1 VPTLEIEAERKL
13 IVALDVPDAGQALEL
28 WQRLALPNAV
38 AKVGLELLM
47 AGGVELVRTL
57 AASGAA
63 VFVDAKLFD
72 IGATVERA
80 ASRAAGLGA
89 AFLTVHAQDRQT
101 VEAAVRG
108 AAGTALKL
116 LGITLLTNAKPDD
129 LKAQGIELPA
139 QDLALRRAGFAAAA
153 GFHGVVSSAW
163 EAGAIKAAF
172 AGRLAVVC
180 PGIRPKSETAIAGD
194 DQARTATPGE
204 ALHAGA
210 DYIVVGRPITRAPDP
225 AAAARA
231 IVAELA
237 AGLRASPVK

>member
-1 VPTLEIEAERKL
+1 MPTIEIEAERKL
-13 IVALDVPDAGQALEL
+13 IVALDMPDAGEAFEF

-47 AGGVELVRTL
+47 AGGVDLARRL
-57 AASGAA
+57 AASGAP

-80 ASRAAGLGA
+80 TARAADLGA
-89 AFLTVHAQDRQT
+89 AFLTVHSQDRQT
-101 VEAAVRG
+101 VEAAARG
-108 AAGTALKL
+108 AAGSPLKL
-116 LGITLLTNAKPDD
+116 LGITLLTNANPAD
-129 LKAQGIELPA
+129 LQAQGISLPS
-139 QDLALRRAGFAAAA
+139 QDLALRRAGFAADA

-163 EAGAIKAAF
+163 EARALKASF
-172 AGRLAVVC
+172 GGRLALVC
-180 PGIRPKSETAIAGD
+180 PGIRPKSQTAIAGD

-204 ALHAGA
+204 ALRAGA
-210 DYIVVGRPITRAPDP
+210 DYIVAGRPITRAPDP

-237 AGLRASPVK
+237 EALPQRQ